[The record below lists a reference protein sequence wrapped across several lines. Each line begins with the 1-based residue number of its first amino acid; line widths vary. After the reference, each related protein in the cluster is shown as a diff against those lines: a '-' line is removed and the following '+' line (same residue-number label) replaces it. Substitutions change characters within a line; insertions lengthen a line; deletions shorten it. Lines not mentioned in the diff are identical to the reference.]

1 MSGHS
6 DPPILLVLVVVL
18 GCFSGAWRINKEWR
32 GQSARNLLV
41 PGIPDTAENDD
52 DDDEWEKPLALAM
65 RLVLTFGIKV
75 TYSLR
80 LREQAFDGVRRVS
93 LTTDN

>member
-1 MSGHS
+1 
-6 DPPILLVLVVVL
+6 
-18 GCFSGAWRINKEWR
+18 
-32 GQSARNLLV
+32 LLV

-52 DDDEWEKPLALAM
+52 DDEDDDEWEKPLALAM